1 MKSYRDY
8 GYLNQFIN
16 VELLIMEKKF
26 LYMELDKSFKNTT
39 KKLID
44 CLSPSLFYIFPVP
57 LPT

>member
-1 MKSYRDY
+1 
-8 GYLNQFIN
+8 
-16 VELLIMEKKF
+16 
-26 LYMELDKSFKNTT
+26 MELDKSFKNTK